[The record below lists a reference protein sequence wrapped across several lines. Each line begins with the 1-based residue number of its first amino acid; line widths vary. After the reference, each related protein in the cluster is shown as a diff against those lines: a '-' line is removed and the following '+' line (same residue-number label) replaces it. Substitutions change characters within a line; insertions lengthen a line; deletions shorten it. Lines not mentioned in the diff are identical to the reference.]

1 VLRWCREV
9 AAADGEPGAAE
20 TEMLN
25 DVARVLGG
33 K

>member
-1 VLRWCREV
+1 VLRRCREV